1 MRREERVTPHPLRL
15 GIGPANFAGQG
26 WAWAKAAEAAVPG
39 LRTEVFAVHQGAL
52 TFRSD
57 RVVAPATTGSLDWQ
71 VEEQRRVLTSYT
83 HLLAEANRPLF
94 GTLLSDDAQAD
105 IALVQR
111 HGIQVGLALHGSEVR
126 DPERHAQAE
135 EFSPFRSDS
144 PQHQLYRFRAT
155 QVVAST
161 RRLLDCFDG
170 PVFVST
176 PDLLLDVPD
185 AVWLPVVVDVDRPQ
199 GEPPLSTDR
208 LPLVLHAP
216 SRAVTKGTDLIEP
229 VVEDLAERGLIRYQR
244 ISGVEPARMPH
255 LIASADIVLDQ
266 FALGSYGAL
275 ACEAMAAGR
284 VVVGN
289 INAQV
294 RDRVGRDLPIV
305 QATPRDLAAVL
316 LGLVSDPERARAT
329 AVAGRQ
335 FVVDVHSGPRSGA
348 ELRDHL
354 LSLRP
359 ASSG

>member
-1 MRREERVTPHPLRL
+1 M
-15 GIGPANFAGQG
+15 
-26 WAWAKAAEAAVPG
+26 
-39 LRTEVFAVHQGAL
+39 HQGAL
-52 TFRSD
+52 TFHSD
-57 RVVAPATTGSLDWQ
+57 RVVAPAETRSLDWQ
-71 VEEQRRVLTSYT
+71 VAEQRRVLTAYT

-111 HGIQVGLALHGSEVR
+111 HGTRVGLALHGSEVR
-126 DPERHAQAE
+126 DPERHAAAE

-144 PQHQLYRFRAT
+144 AEHQLYRFRAT

-161 RRLLDCFDG
+161 RRLLDSFEG

-199 GEPPLSTDR
+199 GDPPLSRDR

-216 SRAVTKGTDLIEP
+216 SRAVTKGTALIEP
-229 VVEDLAERGLIRYQR
+229 VVEDLAARGLIEYRR
-244 ISGVEPARMPH
+244 ISGVEPERMPH

-294 RDRVGRDLPIV
+294 RERVGRDLPVV
-305 QATPRDLAAVL
+305 QATPRDLEDVI
-316 LGLVSDPERARAT
+316 LGLLADPDAARAT
-329 AVAGRQ
+329 AAAGRH

-348 ELRDHL
+348 ELRAHL
-354 LSLRP
+354 LSP
-359 ASSG
+359 VPDQDA